1 MSHPHL
7 PINDVLNAIE
17 EELSA
22 KNNLIIAAPPGA
34 GKTTIVPLKLL
45 ESSWYKGGR
54 IILIEPRRLAARS
67 AAHRMAFLHGDEIG
81 QTIGYRM
88 RLDTKVS
95 KNTRIEVVT
104 EGVFTR
110 MVLDDPELLGIECV
124 IFDEFHERSLDAD
137 FGLALT
143 LDVQSALR
151 EDLKILVMSATLDIE
166 EISRVLPDAGI
177 VISEG
182 RTFPID
188 IRYQPRRANANS
200 GDRVEDVVVEA
211 IVQMLKS
218 EDGSILCFLPGQGEI
233 KRVYDRL
240 ENRVAEGVERHML
253 FGSMPMKDQDAA
265 IQPIRN
271 GGRKVVLATSIAE
284 TSITIDGVRI
294 IIDSGL
300 RREAFFEATT
310 GITRLETVRASQ
322 AATTQRAGRAGRTEP
337 GIALRLWQK
346 EQQAALPKFTAPAI
360 LSSDL
365 STLVL
370 DCLSWG
376 VTDLSEL
383 AFLTEPP
390 ATATKAAVTLLQK
403 IGAIDRKN
411 NLTEQGKSIRQ
422 LPLPVRLSAMVIEA
436 VNRGQALQAAKLSV
450 LLSEQGLGG
459 NDIDIENRL
468 QRFEKDKSKRAV
480 SSRRLAE
487 RIAKTAEQFAK
498 KTSCGETLSIGG
510 LLAIA
515 FPDRIAKQRSKDGQ
529 FTMAN
534 GRGAVIDEMN
544 SLASEPMLIIADL
557 TGRAAAPRVL
567 SACRFDVT
575 ELDDLP
581 DGILEE
587 VEECY
592 FDLQSQSV
600 RARYQKR
607 LGAIILQEKQ
617 LSKPEGT
624 EAAKALTD
632 GVAQIGIEKL
642 PFSKT
647 LSQWIDRSEFLRTNY
662 DTDWPDLSN
671 AGLLNSLDQWFL
683 PFQND
688 VFSIKSIS
696 GNSLDNGIKSLLN
709 WNQTRQLDD
718 MVPTHFKLENGKT
731 VVIEYR
737 GEGPAISM
745 RAQQLFGQK
754 RHPTILA
761 GKVPLLVELLS
772 PAQRPIQLTRDLPG
786 FWKGSWADVCADM
799 RGCYP
804 KHDWSDDPANAKPP
818 VRRQR

>member
-1 MSHPHL
+1 MNSSYL
-7 PINDVLNAIE
+7 PINDVLDTIE
-17 EELSA
+17 EELSQ

-34 GKTTIVPLKLL
+34 GKTTVVPLKLL
-45 ESSWYKGGR
+45 DSSWYNGGR

-67 AAHRMAFLHGDEIG
+67 AAHRMSVLHGDDVG

-88 RLDTKVS
+88 RLDTKIS
-95 KNTRIEVVT
+95 NKTRIEVVT

-110 MVLDDPELLGIECV
+110 MVLDDPELSNIECV

-143 LDVQSALR
+143 LDVQSGLR
-151 EDLKILVMSATLDIE
+151 EDLKIVVMSATLDIE
-166 EISRVLPDAGI
+166 EISRVLSNAGI
-177 VISEG
+177 VISKG

-188 IRYQPRRANANS
+188 IRYQPRRSN
-200 GDRVEDVVVEA
+200 DRIEDVVVDA
-211 IVQMLKS
+211 IVKMLKS
-218 EDGSILCFLPGQGEI
+218 EDGSILCFLPGQAEI

-240 ENRVAEGVERHML
+240 ESRVSQNVERHML

-265 IQPIRN
+265 IQPIKD
-271 GGRKVVLATSIAE
+271 GGRKIVLATSIAE

-310 GITRLETVRASQ
+310 GITRLETIRASQ

-346 EQQAALPKFTAPAI
+346 EQQNASPKFTAPAI

-370 DCLSWG
+370 DGFSWG
-376 VTDLSEL
+376 VGDLNEL

-390 ATATKAAVTLLQK
+390 IAATNAALTLLQK
-403 IGAIDRKN
+403 IGALDGRN
-411 NLTEQGKSIRQ
+411 NLTQKGKSIRQ

-436 VNRGQALQAAKLSV
+436 AKRGQAIQAAKLSV

-468 QRFEKDKSKRAV
+468 QRFEKDKSKRAI
-480 SSRRLAE
+480 SSRKLAE
-487 RIAKTAEQFAK
+487 RIARTAEKFAGK
-498 KTSCGETLSIGG
+498 STRDEALSVGG

-534 GRGAVIDEMN
+534 GRGAVIDQMDQ
-544 SLASEPMLIIADL
+544 LASEQMLILADL

-567 SACRFDVT
+567 SACRFEMS

-581 DGILEE
+581 EGILEE

-592 FDLQSQSV
+592 FDRQSQAV

-617 LSKPEGT
+617 LSKPEGA
-624 EAAKALTD
+624 EAARALTE
-632 GVAQIGIEKL
+632 GVAHIGIEKL
-642 PFSKT
+642 SFSKP
-647 LSQWIDRSEFLRTNY
+647 LQQWIDRSEFLRLNY
-662 DTDWPDLSN
+662 DTDWPDLSV
-671 AGLLNSLDQWFL
+671 AGLLDSLEQWFL

-688 VFSIKSIS
+688 VLSIKNIS
-696 GNSLDNGIKSLLN
+696 GNSLENGIKSLLN
-709 WNQTRQLDD
+709 WEQARQLDD
-718 MVPTHFKLENGKT
+718 MVPTHFKLENGKSI
-731 VVIEYR
+731 VIEYR
-737 GEGPAISM
+737 GEGPAISL

-754 RHPTILA
+754 RHPSILA

-786 FWKGSWADVCADM
+786 FWKGSWADVCGDM
-799 RGCYP
+799 RGRYP
-804 KHDWSDDPANAKPP
+804 KHDWPDDPANAKPP
-818 VRRQR
+818 VKRQR

>member
-1 MSHPHL
+1 MSSYHL
-7 PINDVLNAIE
+7 PINDVLDAIE
-17 EELSA
+17 EELSQ
-22 KNNLIIAAPPGA
+22 KHNLIIAAPPGA

-45 ESSWYKGGR
+45 ESGWYKGGR

-67 AAHRMAFLHGDEIG
+67 AAHRMAVLHGDDIG
-81 QTIGYRM
+81 KTIGYRM

-110 MVLDDPELLGIECV
+110 MVLDDPELSGIECV

-143 LDVQSALR
+143 LDVQSGLR

-166 EISRVLPDAGI
+166 EINRILPDAGV

-188 IRYQPRRANANS
+188 IRYQPRRPN
-200 GDRVEDVVVEA
+200 DRIEDVVVDA
-211 IVQMLKS
+211 IVKMLNS

-265 IQPIRN
+265 IQPIKD

-310 GITRLETVRASQ
+310 GITRLETIRASQ

-376 VTDLSEL
+376 VSDLNEL

-390 ATATKAAVTLLQK
+390 ASATKAALTLLQK
-403 IGAIDRKN
+403 IGAIDQNN
-411 NLTEQGKSIRQ
+411 NLTAQGRAIRQ

-436 VNRGQALQAAKLSV
+436 TKRGQALMAAKLSV

-459 NDIDIENRL
+459 NDFDIENRL

-487 RIAKTAEQFAK
+487 RIAKTAEPFSGA
-498 KTSCGETLSIGG
+498 SPLGEILSIGG

-515 FPDRIAKQRSKDGQ
+515 FPDRIAKQRSKNGQ

-557 TGRAAAPRVL
+557 TGRATAPRVL

-587 VEECY
+587 AEDCY
-592 FDLQSQSV
+592 FDLQSQTV

-617 LSKPEGT
+617 LSKPAGA
-624 EAAKALTD
+624 EAVRALTD
-632 GVAQIGIEKL
+632 GVAHIGLEKI
-642 PFSKT
+642 PFPNS
-647 LSQWIDRSEFLRTNY
+647 LRQWIDRSEFLRLNY
-662 DTDWPDLSN
+662 DSGWPDLSDV
-671 AGLLNSLDQWFL
+671 GLLNSLNQWFL

-688 VFSIKSIS
+688 VLSIKTIS
-696 GNSLDNGIKSLLN
+696 GNSLANGIKSLLN
-709 WNQTRQLDD
+709 WDQTRQLDD
-718 MVPTHFKLENGKT
+718 MVPTHFRLENGKSI
-731 VVIEYR
+731 VIDYR
-737 GEGPAISM
+737 SEGPAISI

-754 RHPTILA
+754 RHPSILA

-786 FWKGSWADVCADM
+786 FWKGSWADVCGDM
-799 RGCYP
+799 RGRYP
-804 KHDWSDDPANAKPP
+804 RHDWPDDPANATPP
-818 VRRQR
+818 VKRKH

>member
-1 MSHPHL
+1 MSSSHL
-7 PINDVLNAIE
+7 PINDVLDAIE
-17 EELSA
+17 EELSQ

-34 GKTTIVPLKLL
+34 GKTTVVPLKLL
-45 ESSWYKGGR
+45 KSSWYNGGR

-67 AAHRMAFLHGDEIG
+67 AAHRMAFLHGDDIG

-95 KNTRIEVVT
+95 NKTRIEVVT

-110 MVLDDPELLGIECV
+110 MVLDDPELSGIECV

-137 FGLALT
+137 FGLALI
-143 LDVQSALR
+143 LDVQAGLR

-177 VISEG
+177 VVSEG

-188 IRYQPRRANANS
+188 IRYQPRRAN
-200 GDRVEDVVVEA
+200 DRIEDVVVDA
-211 IVQMLKS
+211 IVKMLKS

-240 ENRVAEGVERHML
+240 ENRVATGVERHML

-265 IQPIRN
+265 IQPIKD
-271 GGRKVVLATSIAE
+271 GGRKIVLATSIAE

-300 RREAFFEATT
+300 RRESFFEATT
-310 GITRLETVRASQ
+310 GITRLETIRASQ
-322 AATTQRAGRAGRTEP
+322 AATTQRAGRAGRTES

-346 EQQAALPKFTAPAI
+346 EQQAALPKFTAPEI

-376 VTDLSEL
+376 VSDLNEL

-390 ATATKAAVTLLQK
+390 ASATKAAVTLLRK
-403 IGAIDRKN
+403 IGAVDQKS
-411 NLTEQGKSIRQ
+411 NLTELGKSIRQ
-422 LPLPVRLSAMVIEA
+422 LPLPVRLSAIVIEA
-436 VNRGQALQAAKLSV
+436 ANRGQALLAAKLSV

-480 SSRRLAE
+480 SSRTLAE
-487 RIAKTAEQFAK
+487 RIARTAEQFTGK
-498 KTSCGETLSIGG
+498 SPGGEILSIGG

-567 SACRFDVT
+567 SACRFDMT

-592 FDLQSQSV
+592 FDLQSQAV

-624 EAAKALTD
+624 EAAMALTD

-642 PFSKT
+642 PFSMS
-647 LSQWIDRSEFLRTNY
+647 LRQWIDRSEFLRLNY
-662 DTDWPDLSN
+662 SADWPNLSD
-671 AGLLNSLDQWFL
+671 AGLLGSLDQWFL

-688 VFSIKSIS
+688 VLSIKNVS
-696 GNSLDNGIKSLLN
+696 GSSLGNGIKSLLN
-709 WNQTRQLDD
+709 WDQTRQLDD
-718 MVPTHFKLENGKT
+718 MVPTHFKLENGKST
-731 VVIEYR
+731 VIEYR
-737 GEGPAISM
+737 SEGPAISM
-745 RAQQLFGQK
+745 RAQHLFGQK
-754 RHPTILA
+754 RHPSILA
-761 GKVPLLVELLS
+761 GKVPLLIELLS

-786 FWKGSWADVCADM
+786 FWKGSWADVCGDM
-799 RGCYP
+799 RGRYP
-804 KHDWSDDPANAKPP
+804 KHDWPDDPANAKPP
-818 VRRQR
+818 VKRQR

>member
-1 MSHPHL
+1 MSSSHL
-7 PINDVLNAIE
+7 PINDVLDAIV
-17 EELSA
+17 EELSQR
-22 KNNLIIAAPPGA
+22 NNLIIAAPPGA
-34 GKTTIVPLKLL
+34 GKTTVVPLKLL
-45 ESSWYKGGR
+45 KSGWYKGGR
-54 IILIEPRRLAARS
+54 IILIEPRRLATRS
-67 AAHRMAFLHGDEIG
+67 AAHRMAFLHGDDIG

-95 KNTRIEVVT
+95 NKTRIEVVT

-110 MVLDDPELLGIECV
+110 MVLDDPELSGIECV

-143 LDVQSALR
+143 LDVQSGLR

-188 IRYQPRRANANS
+188 IRYQPRRAN
-200 GDRVEDVVVEA
+200 DRVEDVVVDA
-211 IVQMLKS
+211 IVNMLKS

-240 ENRVAEGVERHML
+240 ENRVATGVERHML

-265 IQPIRN
+265 IQPIKD

-294 IIDSGL
+294 IIDLGL

-310 GITRLETVRASQ
+310 GITRLETIRASQ
-322 AATTQRAGRAGRTEP
+322 AATTQRAGRAGRTES

-346 EQQAALPKFTAPAI
+346 EQQAALPKFTAPEI

-376 VTDLSEL
+376 VSDLNEL

-390 ATATKAAVTLLQK
+390 ASATKAAVMLLQK
-403 IGAIDRKN
+403 IGAVDQKS
-411 NLTEQGKSIRQ
+411 NLTELGKSIRQ

-436 VNRGQALQAAKLSV
+436 ANRGQALLSAKLSV

-468 QRFEKDKSKRAV
+468 QRFERDKSKRAV
-480 SSRRLAE
+480 SSRKLAE
-487 RIAKTAEQFAK
+487 RIARTAEQFTGK
-498 KTSCGETLSIGG
+498 SLSGEILSIGG

-557 TGRAAAPRVL
+557 TGRATAPRVL

-575 ELDDLP
+575 ELGDLP

-592 FDLQSQSV
+592 FDLQSQTV

-617 LSKPEGT
+617 LSKPGGA

-632 GVAQIGIEKL
+632 GVAQIGIEKI
-642 PFSKT
+642 PFSNP
-647 LSQWIDRSEFLRTNY
+647 LRQWIDRSEFLRMNY
-662 DTDWPDLSN
+662 DADWPDLSDV
-671 AGLLNSLDQWFL
+671 GLLRSLDQWFL

-688 VFSIKSIS
+688 VLSIKNIS
-696 GNSLDNGIKSLLN
+696 GNSLSNGIKSLLN
-709 WNQTRQLDD
+709 WDQTSQLDD
-718 MVPTHFKLENGKT
+718 MVPTHFRLENGKSI
-731 VVIEYR
+731 VIEYR
-737 GEGPAISM
+737 GEGPAISL

-754 RHPTILA
+754 RHPSILA

-786 FWKGSWADVCADM
+786 FWKGSWTDVCGDM
-799 RGCYP
+799 RGRYP
-804 KHDWSDDPANAKPP
+804 KHDWPDDPANAKPP
-818 VRRQR
+818 VKRQR

>member
-1 MSHPHL
+1 MSSSHL
-7 PINDVLNAIE
+7 PINDVLGTIE
-17 EELSA
+17 EELSQ

-34 GKTTIVPLKLL
+34 GKTTVVPLKLL

-67 AAHRMAFLHGDEIG
+67 AAHRMAALHGDDVG

-88 RLDTKVS
+88 RLDTKIS

-110 MVLDDPELLGIECV
+110 MVLDDPELSGIECV

-143 LDVQSALR
+143 LDVQSGLR
-151 EDLKILVMSATLDIE
+151 EDLKIVVMSATLDIA

-188 IRYQPRRANANS
+188 IRYQPRRQS
-200 GDRVEDVVVEA
+200 DRVEDVVVPA
-211 IVQMLKS
+211 IVKMLNS
-218 EDGSILCFLPGQGEI
+218 EEGSILCFLPGQAEI
-233 KRVYDRL
+233 RRVYERL
-240 ENRVAEGVERHML
+240 ENRVGQNIERHML

-265 IQPIRN
+265 IQPIKD

-310 GITRLETVRASQ
+310 GITRLETIRASQ

-337 GIALRLWQK
+337 GVALRLWQK

-370 DCLSWG
+370 DGLSWG
-376 VTDLSEL
+376 VSDLNEL

-390 ATATKAAVTLLQK
+390 AAAINAALTLLQK
-403 IGAIDRKN
+403 IGAIDHRN
-411 NLTEQGKSIRQ
+411 NLTDKGKSIRQ

-436 VNRGQALQAAKLSV
+436 VKRGQSLQAAELSV

-480 SSRRLAE
+480 SSRKLAE
-487 RIAKTAEQFAK
+487 RIARTAEQFSGKSA
-498 KTSCGETLSIGG
+498 SGETLSIGG

-534 GRGAVIDEMN
+534 GRGAVIDEM
-544 SLASEPMLIIADL
+544 SPLASDQMLIVADL

-581 DGILEE
+581 AGVLEE
-587 VEECY
+587 AEECY
-592 FDLQSQSV
+592 FDRESQTV

-607 LGAIILQEKQ
+607 LGALILQEKQ
-617 LSKPEGT
+617 LSKPAGAD
-624 EAAKALTD
+624 AAKALTE

-642 PFSKT
+642 SFSKT
-647 LSQWIDRSEFLRTNY
+647 LLQWIGRSEFLRLNF
-662 DTDWPDLSN
+662 DTDWPNLSD
-671 AGLLNSLDQWFL
+671 AGLLNSLDQWFS

-688 VFSIKSIS
+688 VLSIKNIS
-696 GNSLDNGIKSLLN
+696 GQSLGNGIKSLLN
-709 WNQTRQLDD
+709 WDQTRQLDD
-718 MVPTHFKLENGKT
+718 MVPTHFKLENGKSID
-731 VVIEYR
+731 IEYR
-737 GEGPAISM
+737 GEGPAISL

-786 FWKGSWADVCADM
+786 FWKGSWADVCGDM
-799 RGCYP
+799 RGRYP
-804 KHDWSDDPANAKPP
+804 KHDWPDDPANAKPP
-818 VRRQR
+818 VKRRH